1 MAYFDNAAT
10 TYPKPECV
18 YAQMDS
24 FYRKSGGNV
33 GRGNYGLAQTAGSL
47 VDDTRNK
54 IQKMLHCTTKQVIF
68 APTATVAL
76 NIILQGLIEKG
87 KRNIYISPFEHN
99 AVTRTLHHFVEKN
112 LVNVTELAIRD
123 NLEYDLEKIRYQF
136 DEKKPELVIVS
147 HASNVIGLIAP
158 VEEIFSVAK
167 KYGAVT
173 LVDMAQT
180 AGLVDCNV
188 GLDIFDFAVFAGHK
202 TMYGPTGISG
212 FVMKQDIDL
221 PATIFGG
228 TGYESANQDMPK
240 SLPEKFEVGTLNI
253 AGVAGLNAALEWI
266 SQHTVEKMYI
276 VECKKRKQLVNLLD
290 LYDFIKIIGNEKNSK
305 YVGIVSCI
313 MEGISSDSAG
323 SILNEQG
330 IAVRA
335 GLQCAPLAH
344 KFLGTYPAGT
354 IRFSVSHFTSEKD
367 FEELK
372 QVLDYIEEN
381 M

>member
-54 IQKMLHCTTKQVIF
+54 IQKMLHCPTKQVIF

-76 NIILQGLIEKG
+76 NIILQGLLEKG

-99 AVTRTLHHFVEKN
+99 AVTRTLHHFVEKK
-112 LVNVTELAIRD
+112 LVNVTELTVRD

-173 LVDMAQT
+173 VVDMAQT
-180 AGLVDCNV
+180 AGLVDCNM

-212 FVMKQDIDL
+212 FVMKRDIDL

-290 LYDFIKIIGNEKNSK
+290 SYDFIKIIGNEKNGK

-344 KFLGTYPAGT
+344 KFLDTYPAGT

>member
-33 GRGNYGLAQTAGSL
+33 GRGNYGLAQAAGSL

-54 IQKMLHCTTKQVIF
+54 IQKMLHCPTKQVVF
-68 APTATVAL
+68 EPTATVAL

-99 AVTRTLHHFVEKN
+99 AVTRTLHHFVEKK
-112 LVNVTELAIRD
+112 LVNVTELTVRG

-173 LVDMAQT
+173 VVDMAQT
-180 AGLVDCNV
+180 AGLVDCNM

-253 AGVAGLNAALEWI
+253 AGVAGLNAAIEWI
-266 SQHTVEKMYI
+266 FQHTIEKMYT
-276 VECKKRKQLVNLLD
+276 VECEKRKQLVKLLD
-290 LYDFIKIIGNEKNSK
+290 SYDFIKIIGNEKNCK

-372 QVLDYIEEN
+372 QVLDYIEED

>member
-54 IQKMLHCTTKQVIF
+54 IQKMLHCPTKQVIF
-68 APTATVAL
+68 SPTATVAL

-99 AVTRTLHHFVEKN
+99 AVTRTLHHFVEKK
-112 LVNVTELAIRD
+112 LVNVTELTVRG

-173 LVDMAQT
+173 VVDMAQT
-180 AGLVDCNV
+180 AGLVDCNM

-212 FVMKQDIDL
+212 FVMKQDIDF

-253 AGVAGLNAALEWI
+253 AGVAGLNAAIEWI
-266 SQHTVEKMYI
+266 FQHTIEKMYT
-276 VECKKRKQLVNLLD
+276 VECEKRKQLVKLLD
-290 LYDFIKIIGNEKNSK
+290 SYDFIKIIGNEKNCK